1 MYNIPVFTWEADN
14 YGTYTVEVIVIKKI
28 GGYGF
33 TFNLDGIRVY
43 NPINP
48 DGTDLNATTA
58 KSAYAADGEANCT
71 VATLRDKIITDD
83 MIDDG
88 EKLVWADGNGFV
100 IFTDTNGAIQYASEY
115 VSNGPKEEV
124 YLNEGQSV
132 TFSLAGWNSNTNK
145 IYLGMKAPTGS
156 AVVSVNGNP
165 ITLNNAA
172 DCYYDISSY
181 ATITTID
188 GEKVATFTVE
198 STSGLV
204 SVTNIKVTGN
214 TKFVICKPKDENVD
228 GSEGEDADPNE

>member
-1 MYNIPVFTWEADN
+1 MKKAYQKPCMEMELYALDASIASNC
-14 YGTYTVEVIVIKKI
+14 GIV
-28 GGYGF
+28 
-33 TFNLDGIRVY
+33 
-43 NPINP
+43 
-48 DGTDLNATTA
+48 
-58 KSAYAADGEANCT
+58 
-71 VATLRDKIITDD
+71 
-83 MIDDG
+83 
-88 EKLVWADGNGFV
+88 
-100 IFTDTNGAIQYASEY
+100 

-124 YLNEGQSV
+124 YLNNGQSV
-132 TFSLAGWNSNTNK
+132 TFSLAGWDSNTNK

-156 AVVSVNGNP
+156 AVVSVNGHS

-214 TKFVICKPKDENVD
+214 TEFVICKPKDDYLD